1 MQRLRL
7 RFGRGDE
14 VKFISHLDVVRFWE
28 RAFRRAKIPLAYSQ
42 GFTPHPRISLAAPLA
57 VGVTSEAELMDV
69 WLSCWMP
76 PQSLMMWVKSQ
87 LPCGFEIFDAWQV
100 GLNIPSL
107 QSCLAFAEYRVEVK
121 SGKSK
126 QDVEASLHSLLQARE
141 LPWHHSRGDKM
152 KLYDLRDLIDDLWVI
167 GHHPEPFAACH
178 SEGEKRPKNLAQG
191 RLREGSICILGM
203 RLRCDAKGS
212 GRPEQ
217 VVVAL
222 GFPQYPEAIH
232 RTKLILKGMS
242 P

>member
-28 RAFRRAKIPLAYSQ
+28 RVFRRARIPLAYSQ

-57 VGVTSEAELMDV
+57 VGITSEAELMDV
-69 WLSCWMP
+69 WLNRWMP
-76 PQSLMMWVKSQ
+76 PQSLMMRVKSQ
-87 LPCGFEIFDAWQV
+87 LPCGFEIFDAWEV
-100 GLNIPSL
+100 ELNIPSL

-121 SGKSK
+121 SEKGR
-126 QDVEASLHSLLQARE
+126 QDVEVSLQSLLQARE
-141 LPWHHSRGDKM
+141 LPWHHSRGDKV
-152 KLYDLRDLIDDLWVI
+152 KLYDLRALIDDLWVI
-167 GHHPEPFAACH
+167 GCH
-178 SEGEKRPKNLAQG
+178 DSL
-191 RLREGSICILGM
+191 CILGM

-217 VVVAL
+217 VVAAL
-222 GFPQYPEAIH
+222 GFPQCPESIH
-232 RTKLILKGMS
+232 RTKLILKGML